1 MGGTGGLRHVAHKRV
16 HLERHQ
22 PASRQRLGYLEKHK
36 DYIKRAKDFHT
47 KQDTIKLLHRKAAFK
62 NEDEFAF
69 SMVRYQHDD
78 GRLKKK
84 GKTASADELKLLDT
98 QDARYVGMREL
109 ADKKAALRQ
118 MERLHFLDA
127 DRQNKHT
134 VFVDDDDLAINR
146 GSKSSGGELNTS
158 RGASSKGLP
167 RHSTSGTSSS
177 DAKLTDFDIAA
188 HLNTHPALL
197 HRKANRP
204 RLAQLE
210 GSSFA
215 DSTDADS
222 GTKYAYRELFARQER
237 AKTLGKVRATL
248 EVRKSLREKG
258 KKVKVSG
265 GKNGW
270 PATYRWEAQRKR

>member
-1 MGGTGGLRHVAHKRV
+1 MGGTGEFRHVVHKRV

-36 DYIKRAKDFHT
+36 DYIKRAKDFHR
-47 KQDTIKLLHRKAAFK
+47 KQDTLKLLHRKAAFK
-62 NEDEFAF
+62 NDDEFAF
-69 SMVRYQHDD
+69 SMVRYQHND

-84 GKTASADELKLLDT
+84 GKTASTDELKLLES
-98 QDARYVGMREL
+98 QDAQYVGMREL
-109 ADKKAALRQ
+109 ADKKAAGRQ
-118 MERLHFLDA
+118 GESLHFLDA
-127 DRQNKHT
+127 DRHNKHT

-146 GSKSSGGELNTS
+146 GSSQGS
-158 RGASSKGLP
+158 R
-167 RHSTSGTSSS
+167 RDSTCGTSSG
-177 DAKLTDFDIAA
+177 DAKLTDFDVAA

-215 DSTDADS
+215 DSLDVDL
-222 GTKYAYRELFARQER
+222 GTKHAYRDLFARQER

-248 EVRKSLREKG
+248 EVRKSLRDKG
-258 KKVKVSG
+258 RKVKVSG

-270 PATYRWEAQRKR
+270 PATYRWDPQRKR